1 MGGCSSCMRK
11 PVLVYQSILDEC
23 YNILFQVNTQNT
35 KLVQKKRYNKSYMEP
50 GQNQENEDFISHFE
64 ELTSE
69 SIKAQATA
77 SYKEFMSY
85 DIPKLEGQV
94 KLQAKNLSDHIQ
106 DTHIRLI
113 DTVKYLKAQLKNFQ
127 TDYGVQWV
135 TLMILEVLV
144 QNLKNYTQKHISLKH
159 GQVEDSNL
167 VSKLDVLTENN
178 EANNSTKEERQQNAN
193 GIQNQN
199 NVQDQI
205 TFFSDNFIRFEI
217 DFIDIAL
224 FILNEKYNPF
234 YFQSQNQFMK
244 ILLKFSQLH
253 KDPYTSDKIYV
264 LVDQLET
271 DLFNLTKEIIPTS
284 NEDQLPQWEAINKQ
298 KVQTLS
304 NLQITYQATLSKLK
318 TLQSVFGT
326 KQQLNFFFFSL
337 QTIIDFNR
345 ILRNY
350 SQKIRPDNNNN
361 NNNNA
366 VPQSPLNG
374 ANDNLLQA
382 MKSSEKSV
390 HLTIAEITS
399 NCLGILAVF
408 SRRGFM
414 LKNYNSV
421 LSNLFQFFDQVKWD
435 TLLLIENIINETISV
450 SRVESVQLNYKVFL
464 MEQLIEYLS
473 LSKQL
478 SGLPSL
484 YFNNNFKQVNVFGN
498 QAHAQSQNEISLGIG
513 GADNNV
519 PQSQKNSKIQQN
531 SAQKEQN
538 KDKDEIIPQGLLKLE
553 NFADPKVKIR
563 AFKIFNMLT
572 SQKDKEIPL
581 LMHSTNKIVRC
592 YLDNLKEYN
601 ELFEVKRAI
610 QQSFVHYTLQ
620 LAPDSSALLS
630 LLTALSNEICE
641 YMSSSSYSKGMQQ
654 GSHTPLQSPN
664 TNGINNQMYMIKSP
678 SEHSNSINLINQY
691 YGNDQTK
698 YIIEGLNLMLLAL
711 DCSSYFTSSPMITD
725 EVIINLIFICNQ
737 KYVSLM
743 VYEVTC
749 KLILLKM
756 KPITES
762 ASNYNLQSLNHQITL
777 PQQNMRSQTDN
788 VGYSISNGNSQNN
801 QLNSISQMFQQ
812 ISQNSLLHIFHQ
824 TIKCVFNLN
833 MQQDINSINTA
844 VVIFQYTF
852 LIIQEITKRNN
863 VFQIRAVVAY
873 LMKLIKETINYQS
886 QRDCISVNG
895 VGNSN
900 LDANLFNSTN
910 NQFVL
915 QSIQKNGVGNGQQPV
930 QKHPAC
936 FNITQLAIGQIL
948 KVIELQIIN
957 NTTNSFAEIE
967 HIITNIASKEYNH
980 INKIYQEIFTMHI
993 EISNLNKKLNYQ
1005 VENYSKALSQQK
1017 SFSLK
1022 SNSPSGQYQSQD
1034 DIIQTL
1040 QEHKLKLQKLCQ
1052 QLSET
1057 PYIHNEIFNNTQI
1070 QDNIQKT
1077 MKSLG
1082 LNPEQDFDQLT
1093 AQFARNFT
1101 SAVGDIDFN
1110 NYNFEDEISLNNTAQ
1125 KNQRKSLNYNYLR
1138 LNTNESLG
1146 DLERQDDQFGNIM
1159 NMIQPQNPNILNYLN
1174 DRNRDNKEKF
1184 NGNNDYQLKDLNQ
1197 LQSKSNQQSQFL
1209 DAVDIQLKV

>member
-23 YNILFQVNTQNT
+23 YNILFQVNSQNT
-35 KLVQKKRYNKSYMEP
+35 KLVQKKRYNKNYMES
-50 GQNQENEDFISHFE
+50 GQNQENEDFISQFE

-69 SIKAQATA
+69 SLKVQAAA
-77 SYKEFMSY
+77 SYKEFMTY

-178 EANNSTKEERQQNAN
+178 EANNSTKEERNQNAN
-193 GIQNQN
+193 GNQNQN

-253 KDPYTSDKIYV
+253 KDPYTSDKIYG

-271 DLFNLTKEIIPTS
+271 DLFNLTKEIIPSS
-284 NEDQLPQWEAINKQ
+284 NEDQLPQWEAIDKQ

-350 SQKIRPDNNNN
+350 SSKMKSD

-366 VPQSPLNG
+366 VPQSPLIG
-374 ANDNLLQA
+374 GTDQILQP
-382 MKSSEKSV
+382 MKSSDKPV
-390 HLTIAEITS
+390 HLIIAEVTS

-408 SRRGFM
+408 SRRGFI

-450 SRVESVQLNYKVFL
+450 SRMESVQLNYKVFL

-498 QAHAQSQNEISLGIG
+498 QAHAQSQNEISLGLA
-513 GADNNV
+513 ADNN
-519 PQSQKNSKIQQN
+519 PAQSQKNSKIQQN

-538 KDKDEIIPQGLLKLE
+538 KEKEDNIPQGLLKLE
-553 NFADPKVKIR
+553 NFSDPKVKIR

-581 LMHSTNKIVRC
+581 LMHSTNKIVKC
-592 YLDNLKEYN
+592 YLDNLKDYN
-601 ELFEVKRAI
+601 ELYEVKRAI

-641 YMSSSSYSKGMQQ
+641 YMSSSNFSKGMQQ

-711 DCSSYFTSSPMITD
+711 DCSSYFTSSPIITD

-737 KYVSLM
+737 KQVSLM

-762 ASNYNLQSLNHQITL
+762 VSNNNLQSLNHQVTA
-777 PQQNMRSQTDN
+777 PAYNMRSQAENTT
-788 VGYSISNGNSQNN
+788 YSASNGNNISN
-801 QLNSISQMFQQ
+801 QFNSISQMFQQ

-833 MQQDINSINTA
+833 MQQDLNSINTA

-873 LMKLIKETINYQS
+873 LMKLVKETISYQN
-886 QRDCISVNG
+886 QRDCISING
-895 VGNSN
+895 AGGNST

-915 QSIQKNGVGNGQQPV
+915 QQIQKNGVGIGQQPI

-936 FNITQLAIGQIL
+936 FNITQLAICQIL
-948 KVIELQIIN
+948 KVLEIQIIN

-967 HIITNIASKEYNH
+967 HIITNITSKEYTH
-980 INKIYQEIFTMHI
+980 ISKIYQEIFTIHI
-993 EISNLNKKLNYQ
+993 EVSNLNKKLNYQ
-1005 VENYSKALSQQK
+1005 VENYSKTLSQQK

-1022 SNSPSGQYQSQD
+1022 SNSPSAQYQSQD
-1034 DIIQTL
+1034 DIVQTL
-1040 QEHKLKLQKLCQ
+1040 QEHKIKLQKLCQ
-1052 QLSET
+1052 QLQEA

-1070 QDNIQKT
+1070 QDNIQKA
-1077 MKSLG
+1077 MKTLG

-1110 NYNFEDEISLNNTAQ
+1110 NYNLEDEISLNNTAQ

-1184 NGNNDYQLKDLNQ
+1184 NSNNNDYQQQDLNQ
-1197 LQSKSNQQSQFL
+1197 LQNKNNQQSQFL